1 MKFYPYYLYFLLFK
15 VTFMLILNEKN
26 ESPLWIVAKVKN
38 IEWRR
43 SCLSTERCAEPRFQL
58 ITSLLNEFEMHRIDS
73 PVNVESILIREIVL
87 NVFFE
92 NAHPENV
99 LLKGYVVGLDPLYK
113 IPNECD
119 KSNEVLVFK
128 SQSQQNNSFLQ
139 STVTVELQGRCFNAY
154 VEITKYQNICP
165 WCLDTSLKIEDRTEM
180 LSKNSSIVS
189 FNHIPL
195 TTEMLIFLGIVVL
208 IMTTGC
214 SVCLISIII
223 TNHKRHVKAESLC
236 MSNNQKSLN
245 TLINTLPSQPTHCTN
260 TSQTINTL
268 TKKSLGIPIEST
280 YETIDACENGI
291 NKVEPNNND
300 EYLKY
305 WVNNNVNRTFYPT
318 FHKLEFS
325 RNSELFNS
333 GPKIYDPKKFNTI
346 RTIPEIQNSFI

>member
-1 MKFYPYYLYFLLFK
+1 
-15 VTFMLILNEKN
+15 MLILNEKN

-214 SVCLISIII
+214 SQ
-223 TNHKRHVKAESLC
+223 NHF
-236 MSNNQKSLN
+236 
-245 TLINTLPSQPTHCTN
+245 PTHCTN